1 MAIFV
6 DLASIED
13 LLNDLISHIENL
25 RKKKNAD
32 SSSITEYQRLV
43 GEQRSVEFLSKIV
56 STETDFL
63 FKECRDSDKDI
74 EGFFNVIL
82 TILHKL
88 ENEDEINIVS
98 QKIRDSLA
106 SNPTENSSLKIKILT
121 NLFNSFST
129 KSQQRYEIFVSL
141 VKLAADSGNMEFV
154 QNQTNQLEEW
164 IEEWAISTAKIRIIY
179 HLMSNI
185 FKSSNKMQSHK
196 FLVKFLQTFTKDDAA
211 EAEQESIRAC
221 IEAISIPELYQSD
234 YLLELA
240 AIQHLE
246 NNQSYSKT
254 FELMKIFATE
264 QLEAFVQF
272 QQRNPEFIKQIGLN
286 ENDCLQKIRLLSLAT
301 LTSEQSKVP
310 YSLISKILQI
320 EEDQVEMWVINA
332 MEGELLDAK
341 LDQLNKI
348 VNVNSST
355 QRVFNKSQWSQL
367 GLRFGAW
374 SASVKTLLQ
383 VIDNAKNTQVKPFY
397 FQNNRQ

>member
-43 GEQRSVEFLSKIV
+43 GEQRTVEFLSKIV
-56 STETDFL
+56 SSETEFL

-98 QKIRDSLA
+98 QKIRDSLV
-106 SNPTENSSLKIKILT
+106 SNPTESSSLKIKILT

-141 VKLAADSGNMEFV
+141 VKLGADSGNMEFV

-164 IEEWAISTAKIRIIY
+164 IEEWSISTAKIRNIY
-179 HLMSNI
+179 NLMSNI
-185 FKSSNKMQSHK
+185 FKESNKMTSHK
-196 FLVKFLQTFTKDDAA
+196 FLVKFLQTFSKDDAS
-211 EAEQESIRAC
+211 EAEQESCRAC
-221 IEAISIPELYQSD
+221 IEAISLPELYQSD

-246 NNQSYSKT
+246 KSNPKT
-254 FELMKIFATE
+254 YELMKIFATE
-264 QLEAFVQF
+264 QLEAFIQF
-272 QQRNPEFIKQIGLN
+272 QQRNPDFIKTLGLN

-320 EEDQVEMWVINA
+320 DEDQVEMWVINA

-374 SASVKTLLQ
+374 SASVKNLLQ

-397 FQNNRQ
+397 FQNRQ